1 MSIAIL
7 EIRLGIRS
15 GDRNDEKPMFLTILE
30 RV

>member
-15 GDRNDEKPMFLTILE
+15 GDRNDEKPMFKTVLE
-30 RV
+30 KI